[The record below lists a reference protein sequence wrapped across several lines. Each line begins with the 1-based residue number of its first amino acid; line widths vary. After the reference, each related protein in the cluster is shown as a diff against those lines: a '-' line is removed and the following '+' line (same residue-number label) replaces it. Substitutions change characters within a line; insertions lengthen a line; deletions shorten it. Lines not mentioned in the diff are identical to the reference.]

1 MRDGRRI
8 AIIVQGLFIAVLV
21 LQAVEDQH
29 LSRDSTSV
37 GMLTST
43 LDDDVSELRSLL
55 EIAQS

>member
-1 MRDGRRI
+1 VRDGRRI